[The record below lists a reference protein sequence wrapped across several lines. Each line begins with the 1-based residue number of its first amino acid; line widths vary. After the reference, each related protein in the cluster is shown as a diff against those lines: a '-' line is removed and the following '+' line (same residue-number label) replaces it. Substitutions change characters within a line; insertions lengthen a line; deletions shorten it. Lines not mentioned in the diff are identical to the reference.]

1 MHLHTY
7 QYNDKLPLQKHDEGI
22 IMEASIIF
30 FWVIYALIVISFLK
44 SIITDTIKEKNK
56 TGVALYIS
64 ILLSVGYTFQYIHNY
79 DIFSASWGVGIF
91 VTIIVLSIAFNLLC
105 ILSKRILISRHIR
118 KMQKKTKTYVCV

>member
-1 MHLHTY
+1 
-7 QYNDKLPLQKHDEGI
+7 
-22 IMEASIIF
+22 MEVSVIF

-44 SIITDTIKEKNK
+44 SIITDLIKEKNK

-79 DIFSASWGVGIF
+79 DIFSASWGIGIF
-91 VTIIVLSIAFNLLC
+91 VTIIVLSIVFNLLC

-118 KMQKKTKTYVCV
+118 KMQKKLKQTSVSDFIYYLMEKHNK